1 MKIQANFV
9 KDGKWWVAWT
19 DDVPGALTQGATL
32 KEARENLADA
42 VRMIREP
49 IDLSKLPK
57 SKVVIEQLEL
67 FTHVCLRRDWHSA
80 ASRPE

>member
-42 VRMIREP
+42 VRMMQKP
-49 IDLSKLPK
+49 VDLSKLPK
-57 SKVVIEQLEL
+57 GTVVIEQLE
-67 FTHVCLRRDWHSA
+67 V
-80 ASRPE
+80 

>member
-9 KDGKWWVAWT
+9 KDGKWWVGWT
-19 DDVPGALTQGATL
+19 NDVPGALTQGVTL

-49 IDLSKLPK
+49 IDLSNLPK
-57 SKVVIEQLEL
+57 GKVVIEQLE
-67 FTHVCLRRDWHSA
+67 V
-80 ASRPE
+80 